1 VNPRL
6 RVGLAG
12 VHLALALLLLVSVIL
27 APNFTF
33 PLLLLAVVLVLA
45 SRFLL

>member
-1 VNPRL
+1 MNPRL

-27 APNFTF
+27 APDFTF
-33 PLLLLAVVLVLA
+33 PLLLLAAVLLLA
-45 SRFLL
+45 NRFLL